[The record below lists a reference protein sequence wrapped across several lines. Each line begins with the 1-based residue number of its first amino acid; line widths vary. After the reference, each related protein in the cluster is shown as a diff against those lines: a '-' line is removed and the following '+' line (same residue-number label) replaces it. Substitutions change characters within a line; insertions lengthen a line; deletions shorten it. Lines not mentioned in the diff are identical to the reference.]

1 MTHKKVVPIAP
12 IMDVL
17 SAGKNFADNV
27 RKTLAA
33 MQVES
38 DRDYFSAADIATEM
52 SLRIAQR
59 HLTDEEL
66 LDVTNN
72 VTNRLATNIKVPS
85 MKPGDVHQRV
95 HRSKD
100 KVDSPA
106 TKAIYGK
113 DRHMS
118 YGYRVG
124 PVIAKTILTPITETQ
139 AEDLGGVVGKARSIM
154 DLIGGRN
161 VPNFPGPFSKSKP
174 NDWHNMAE
182 TENQTLSDTPVEHS
196 HTFDDL
202 TKETKPEYK
211 GLSDIK
217 HSLKFLDSDQLLE
230 VLGEIHYQLRT
241 RIGK

>member
-1 MTHKKVVPIAP
+1 MTHKKVTPVTP
-12 IMDVL
+12 IMEVL

-38 DRDYFSAADIATEM
+38 DREYFSAADIATEM

-85 MKPGDVHQRV
+85 MRPGDEHQRV
-95 HRSKD
+95 RRSKD

-106 TKAIYGK
+106 TLAIYGK
-113 DRHMS
+113 DRHVS

-124 PVIAKTILTPITETQ
+124 PVITKTVLTPITETQ

-154 DLIGGRN
+154 DMIGQRNN
-161 VPNFPGPFSKSKP
+161 VPDFPGAEMLTNSPVEQSQASEDLVPITKAECKS
-174 NDWHNMAE
+174 
-182 TENQTLSDTPVEHS
+182 LSDV
-196 HTFDDL
+196 
-202 TKETKPEYK
+202 
-211 GLSDIK
+211 K

-230 VLGEIHYQLRT
+230 VLGEVHYQLRT

>member
-1 MTHKKVVPIAP
+1 MTHKKVTPVTP
-12 IMDVL
+12 IMEVL

-38 DRDYFSAADIATEM
+38 DREYFSAADIATEM

-66 LDVTNN
+66 LDVTNS
-72 VTNRLATNIKVPS
+72 VTNRLSTNIKVPS
-85 MKPGDVHQRV
+85 MRPGDEHQRV

-106 TKAIYGK
+106 TLAIYGK
-113 DRHMS
+113 DRHVS
-118 YGYRVG
+118 YGYRIG
-124 PVIAKTILTPITETQ
+124 PVIAKPILTPIIETQ
-139 AEDLGGVVGKARSIM
+139 AENLGGVVGKARALI
-154 DLIGGRN
+154 DLIGQNNR
-161 VPNFPGPFSKSKP
+161 PDFPGGELLTNDPIEHTNVTEDLMPITKAECKSL
-174 NDWHNMAE
+174 ND
-182 TENQTLSDTPVEHS
+182 V
-196 HTFDDL
+196 
-202 TKETKPEYK
+202 
-211 GLSDIK
+211 K

-230 VLGEIHYQLRT
+230 VLGEVHYQLRT

>member
-1 MTHKKVVPIAP
+1 MTHKKVTPVTP
-12 IMDVL
+12 IMEVL

-38 DRDYFSAADIATEM
+38 DREYFSAADITTEM

-72 VTNRLATNIKVPS
+72 VTNRLVTNIKVPS
-85 MKPGDVHQRV
+85 MRPGDEHQRV

-113 DRHMS
+113 DRPVS

-124 PVIAKTILTPITETQ
+124 PVFAKTVLTPIVETQ
-139 AEDLGGVVGKARSIM
+139 AEDLGGVVGKARAMM
-154 DLIGGRN
+154 DLISQHN
-161 VPNFPGPFSKSKP
+161 KPEFPG
-174 NDWHNMAE
+174 AE
-182 TENQTLSDTPVEHS
+182 LLTNTPVEHS
-196 HTFDDL
+196 HASEDL
-202 TKETKPEYK
+202 VPMTKAECKS
-211 GLSDIK
+211 LNDVK

>member
-1 MTHKKVVPIAP
+1 MSHKKVVPLTP

-17 SAGKNFADNV
+17 SAGKSFADNV

-38 DRDYFSAADIATEM
+38 DRDYFSSADIATEM

-66 LDVTNN
+66 LDVTNAI
-72 VTNRLATNIKVPS
+72 TNRLAVNIKVPA
-85 MKPGDVHQRV
+85 MKPGDVHQRI

-106 TKAIYGK
+106 TKNIYGK
-113 DRHMS
+113 NRHMA

-124 PVIAKTILTPITETQ
+124 PVITKPALEPITETQ
-139 AEDLGGVVGKARSIM
+139 AENLGGVVGKARAIM
-154 DLIGGRN
+154 DLIGKHN
-161 VPNFPGPFSKSKP
+161 APDFPG
-174 NDWHNMAE
+174 AE
-182 TENQTLSDTPVEHS
+182 LLANTPVEHT
-196 HTFDDL
+196 HLNEDL
-202 TKETKPEYK
+202 IPVSKAECKSLNDVKY
-211 GLSDIK
+211 
-217 HSLKFLDSDQLLE
+217 SLKFLDSDQLLE
-230 VLGEIHYQLRT
+230 VLGEVHYQLRT